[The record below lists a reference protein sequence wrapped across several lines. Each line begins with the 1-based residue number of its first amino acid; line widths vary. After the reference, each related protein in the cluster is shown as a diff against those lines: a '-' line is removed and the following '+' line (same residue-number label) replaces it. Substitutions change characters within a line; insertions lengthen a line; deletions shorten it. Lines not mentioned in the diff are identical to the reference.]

1 MKKIILLI
9 PLIILT
15 GCSNKEKIFESSA
28 KTYYENYMK
37 EVNNVDEV
45 TITLENLQEANIE
58 EEYNLSKLK
67 KCDKNSKIIFTI
79 NKDTKEIINKRLELK
94 CK

>member
-1 MKKIILLI
+1 MKKIVLLI

-15 GCSNKEKIFESSA
+15 GCSNKEKIFEESA
-28 KTYYENYMK
+28 KKYYENYMRV
-37 EVNNVDEV
+37 VNNVDEV
-45 TITLENLQEANIE
+45 TITLENLEDANIE
-58 EEYNLSKLK
+58 EDYNLNKLK

-79 NKDTKEIINKRLELK
+79 NKDTKEIINKKLELK

>member
-9 PLIILT
+9 PIIILT
-15 GCSNKEKIFESSA
+15 GCANKEKIFESSA
-28 KTYYENYMK
+28 QTYYENYMK

-45 TITLENLQEANIE
+45 TITLENLEEANIE
-58 EEYNLSKLK
+58 EEYDLKKLK

-79 NKDTKEIINKRLELK
+79 DKDTKEITNKKLELK